1 MVEGADPPLFD
12 RGALVTGAG
21 RGIGRAIAQRLAALG
36 ATVLCVSRTQ
46 SELEIDSML
55 TQSYGDFDFLI
66 SDNAST
72 DGTAAHDV
80 LVAAC
85 FLAACVDVLD
95 SAVSPISGR

>member
-1 MVEGADPPLFD
+1 MVEGADPPLFG
-12 RGALVTGAG
+12 RAVLVTGAG
-21 RGIGRAIAQRLAALG
+21 RGIGRAIAQRLAAL
-36 ATVLCVSRTQ
+36 
-46 SELEIDSML
+46 
-55 TQSYGDFDFLI
+55 YGDFDFLI

-80 LVAAC
+80 LVAAG

>member
-1 MVEGADPPLFD
+1 MVEGADPPLFG

-21 RGIGRAIAQRLAALG
+21 RGIGRAIAQRLAAL
-36 ATVLCVSRTQ
+36 
-46 SELEIDSML
+46 
-55 TQSYGDFDFLI
+55 YGDFDFLI

-80 LVAAC
+80 AAG